1 MTVNIAA
8 MSPDIRKTFAL
19 QQKASL
25 WVYRVTKKEWTRDR
39 VRLELSKIEDAAERE
54 ELRDWLRHYDA
65 QAKTAAEAAAA
76 AARKTKGRR
85 YVAR

>member
-8 MSPDIRKTFAL
+8 MSPDIRKTFTL

-25 WVYRVTKKEWTRDR
+25 WVYRVTKREWTRER
-39 VRLELSKIEDAAERE
+39 VRLELSKIEDEAERD
-54 ELRDWLRHYDA
+54 ELRAWLRHYDTL
-65 QAKTAAEAAAA
+65 AKTAAEVA
-76 AARKTKGRR
+76 TKAGKKRPR